1 MMHFEAYIDESGNT
15 GIDLFDKRQP
25 FFWTGTMVVTQGVR
39 FPCDITSIAQKV
51 GSKELHGSK
60 LGLRRINEIAKQLID
75 IIETLNARFMFT
87 RVEKSHISAMRLA
100 DALFDNVNNPA
111 VTAFHYNVPF
121 NKKMLAYY
129 VDIMMDEKD
138 RKDFWNIHLA
148 GDSEEFR
155 EFLIRFRSKIERQ
168 FPKSNQRGRQLV
180 LDAIAWGIKEPDSLL
195 SERTKKPEG
204 IEDFRSLQYES
215 PNLVSITTLLHGLHY
230 IAEEYEMKA
239 TKIIHDEQS
248 EFGKYI
254 QHSFS
259 LLKRIRIDQSNQ
271 FLLHEVKDSD
281 TILAEL
287 ELGSSA
293 NSPFLQIVDVVLWMM
308 TQKVDKGKDIMG
320 NARNLMNCIISRSN
334 IFHFSSKHLEA
345 DLKYSFNEI
354 MSKPITQQKM
364 QSGIKAMEKLEA
376 SRQQQMRENNLLK

>member
-1 MMHFEAYIDESGNT
+1 MG
-15 GIDLFDKRQP
+15 
-25 FFWTGTMVVTQGVR
+25 
-39 FPCDITSIAQKV
+39 
-51 GSKELHGSK
+51 
-60 LGLRRINEIAKQLID
+60 LGRINEIANQLID
-75 IIETLNARFMFT
+75 IIETLQARFMFT
-87 RVEKSHISAMRLA
+87 RVEKSHISSMRLA

-129 VDIMMDEKD
+129 VDVMLDEKD
-138 RKDFWNIHLA
+138 RKDFWNIHLT
-148 GDSEEFR
+148 GDSAKFR
-155 EFLIRFRSKIERQ
+155 EFLMRFNSKIERD

-180 LDAIAWGIKEPDSLL
+180 LDAIAWGIKDPDSLL

-204 IEDFRSLQYES
+204 VEDFRSLQYES
-215 PNLVSITTLLHGLHY
+215 PNLVSITTLLHGLHH
-230 IAEEYEMKA
+230 IAEEYDMKA

-259 LLKRIRIDQSNQ
+259 LLKRIRIDQTNQ
-271 FLLHEVKDSD
+271 FLLPEVTDTD

-287 ELGSSA
+287 DLGSSV
-293 NSPFLQIVDVVLWMM
+293 NSPFLQIVDVALWMM
-308 TQKVDKGKDIMG
+308 TQRVDKSKDIMG

-334 IFHFSSKHLEA
+334 IFHFSSQHLES
-345 DLKYSFNEI
+345 DLNYSFNQI

-364 QSGIKAMEKLEA
+364 RSGMEAMKNLEA
-376 SRQQQMRENNLLK
+376 SRQQQMRENNLLN